1 LVKIL
6 FLRSQKAYLPE
17 VDAYVKYF
25 NSKKEFQAYDSSRI
39 KGEYK
44 LDEFDV
50 IWEFKGLGGVNTK
63 EKVLV
68 HEYASLS
75 TGGFPKIKNAVK
87 KWLNPKP
94 DLRIFLN
101 ANVKDGFGFNDG
113 IDYCFRDMGID
124 ESFIKLNTK
133 KEYEFVYVGAICKS
147 RGIDNFLKIFTEK
160 DNGKICLVGKVEDC
174 IYNMYKNNRNIIF
187 TGKVPYSEVPR
198 IASKAIYGINY
209 IPDQYPFNIQTST
222 KLLEYLALGLK
233 IVSTDYK
240 WVRQFEEKHNCS
252 FYKLDCHNLRFDLN
266 EINKYQYTSNFVAD
280 NFLWETIIAN
290 SKIEEKIK
298 EILKRRNSRGLY
310 N

>member
-1 LVKIL
+1 MVKIL

-101 ANVKDGFGFNDG
+101 ANVKDGFGL
-113 IDYCFRDMGID
+113 MM
-124 ESFIKLNTK
+124 
-133 KEYEFVYVGAICKS
+133 V
-147 RGIDNFLKIFTEK
+147 
-160 DNGKICLVGKVEDC
+160 
-174 IYNMYKNNRNIIF
+174 
-187 TGKVPYSEVPR
+187 
-198 IASKAIYGINY
+198 
-209 IPDQYPFNIQTST
+209 
-222 KLLEYLALGLK
+222 
-233 IVSTDYK
+233 
-240 WVRQFEEKHNCS
+240 
-252 FYKLDCHNLRFDLN
+252 
-266 EINKYQYTSNFVAD
+266 
-280 NFLWETIIAN
+280 
-290 SKIEEKIK
+290 
-298 EILKRRNSRGLY
+298 
-310 N
+310 